1 MHPKTEIR
9 SIKLLTVF
17 FARSFV
23 LYGNKQRALSK
34 LTISRQMFK
43 KLFVL
48 DRYVIVL
55 CVSGHLKKTNKS
67 GKEIL

>member
-1 MHPKTEIR
+1 MGIPDLGLHPKTEIR
-9 SIKLLTVF
+9 SIKLLTAF

-23 LYGNKQRALSK
+23 LYGKSSAPFQNLQYLDKCS
-34 LTISRQMFK
+34 K

-55 CVSGHLKKTNKS
+55 CVSGH
-67 GKEIL
+67 